1 VNTLVLGLGNP
12 LLSDDGIGLVLLEA
26 LREAGRWDDGLE
38 FVDGGTW
45 GMSLLPAIQDCDRVL
60 VLDAVRAGYE
70 PGTVVRGS
78 GPDIPRLY
86 SYPLSPHQIDLREVL
101 AAAELLGAVPSAL
114 EVVGVEPES
123 TDGPCL
129 ELSEPVAAAVP
140 KAADEARRI
149 LSAWGHTCV

>member
-1 VNTLVLGLGNP
+1 MSTLVLGLGNP

-70 PGTVVRGS
+70 AGTVVRGS
-78 GPDIPRLY
+78 GADIPRLY

-140 KAADEARRI
+140 TAADEARRI
-149 LSAWGHTCV
+149 LASWGHTCV